1 MEFCTIPLTFDLQ
14 MNPFR
19 YRKTIVPEPMFLV
32 HAVMA
37 LAGHHVKSPSTDDHR
52 YTALKLLRESL
63 NASGNVEDGSS
74 VLDAIMILFS
84 FDVSLHLYLCF
95 SDLFQVDNED

>member
-19 YRKTIVPEPMFLV
+19 YHKTIVPEPMFLV

-37 LAGHHVKSPSTDDHR
+37 LAGHHVKSPSTDDHHH
-52 YTALKLLRESL
+52 TALKLLRESL
-63 NASGNVEDGSS
+63 NASGNMEDGSS
-74 VLDAIMILFS
+74 MLDAIMVLFS
-84 FDVSLHLYLCF
+84 FDVSLQLHLCF
-95 SDLFQVDNED
+95 SGLIQVDNES

>member
-1 MEFCTIPLTFDLQ
+1 MIPLTSDLQ

-19 YRKTIVPEPMFLV
+19 YRRTIVPEPMFLV

-37 LAGHHVKSPSTDDHR
+37 LSGHHVKSPSTDYHR

-63 NASGNVEDGSS
+63 NASGNVEDGPSM
-74 VLDAIMILFS
+74 LDTIMILFS
-84 FDVSLHLYLCF
+84 FDVSLHVYVCC
-95 SDLFQVDNED
+95 SDLIQVDNES